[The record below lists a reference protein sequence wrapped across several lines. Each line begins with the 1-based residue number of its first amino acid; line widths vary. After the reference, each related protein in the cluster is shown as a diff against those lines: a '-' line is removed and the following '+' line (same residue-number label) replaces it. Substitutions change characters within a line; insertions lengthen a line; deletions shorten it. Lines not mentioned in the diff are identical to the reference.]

1 MKKLLLMFAAVA
13 TLFTACNKDHN
24 DGGKHDHSADIVGTW
39 SILTANYAEVL
50 IINADG
56 SAVSYGVEDGEYW
69 ENVKGTIV
77 VDGDNITMTFE
88 DNDNLTGHFDIIPN
102 HSFSLFEDSG
112 ERYVYNYCAND
123 LADKIIGMW
132 VSTDAPTE
140 NGDIMTVQTYIENGK
155 AIYTGFGSYT
165 DSYLVNDEATY
176 KVIGD
181 LLFYLLPQDKV
192 SEGISPY
199 IIKRLTYVPDGNA
212 YGDIMIQKSK
222 KMVDGKEVEA
232 TSSMLRI
239 KQGLELV
246 NQSYDYNNVYVSNVK
261 GQDKDIPFLNTSFN
275 FAKMDGSIIDKFL
288 KSTLFAVEFPNAN
301 TLKYSFL
308 VNGQTT
314 PMTAPIEVEGNKM
327 TIKMSANGAAYHDVE
342 LYVFQDKDN
351 SQMHLYMPTAS
362 FEKFF
367 ANTSVYVMLGNGQL
381 KENDTE
387 AIAGVYNTIADAVHS
402 INLSLVMS
410 KSK

>member
-1 MKKLLLMFAAVA
+1 MKKLLLMLTAVGMLFA
-13 TLFTACNKDHN
+13 ACNKDHN
-24 DGGKHDHSADIVGTW
+24 DGGNGKHDHSADIVGTW

-69 ENVKGTIV
+69 ENVKGTVI

-165 DSYLVNDEATY
+165 DNYLVNDEATY
-176 KVIGD
+176 KVVGD

-212 YGDIMIQKSK
+212 YGDIMTLTLAVNNANIAPTTTWIR
-222 KMVDGKEVEA
+222 V
-232 TSSMLRI
+232 
-239 KQGLELV
+239 KQSLNLAG
-246 NQSYDYNNVYVSNVK
+246 NKYDYSKTYVSNVK
-261 GQDKDIPFLNTSFN
+261 GEDKDSPFLNTSFN
-275 FAKMDGSIIDKFL
+275 FAKMEGSIIDKFL

-327 TIKMSANGAAYHDVE
+327 TIKMSTNGAAYHDVE
-342 LYVFQDKDN
+342 LYAFQDKDN
-351 SQMHLYMPTAS
+351 TQMHLYMPTAS

-367 ANTSVYVMLGNGQL
+367 ANTSVFVMLGNGQL

-387 AIAGVYNTIADAVHS
+387 AIAGVYNTIAEAVES
-402 INLSLVMS
+402 INLSIVM
-410 KSK
+410 KK